1 MTSFPMMLVALN
13 TCPITKTSPV
23 RPDTHVR
30 MDPTL
35 LWILTGWDDQKS
47 VNHWDRLKELNAHQS
62 VLPLLMYCNKMTIY
76 PTFYTAVHPLPQD
89 ICYWWSCIGHSTS
102 NCLYNFKLTISFPS
116 GIKKKKN
123 PQPPAKNASFTYSTT
138 HTMSENIAKS
148 DISHQTYRVLYLK
161 LLFLN
166 SMSPSPL
173 IAGLRHKL
181 TEMYCVFWSWY

>member
-1 MTSFPMMLVALN
+1 MWE
-13 TCPITKTSPV
+13 
-23 RPDTHVR
+23 
-30 MDPTL
+30 
-35 LWILTGWDDQKS
+35 WILLFCEFSLGEMIKNLLITGTDWKNLTHTR
-47 VNHWDRLKELNAHQS
+47 VCCHYLCT
-62 VLPLLMYCNKMTIY
+62 VIKMTIY